1 VSGYL
6 EVSIVGGHSA
16 FIDAGLV
23 RGVVPHKD
31 LKPWDVAPP
40 GKPIQ
45 LFVGDNRELNVFGVS
60 ALELLVMCDRVRKR
74 AKGTENVTIVPRDD
88 YEVNVAPAPGGFD
101 IQIRMTAGA

>member
-1 VSGYL
+1 M
-6 EVSIVGGHSA
+6 GGHSA